1 MGFIAL
7 EARSVLPAEG
17 DRTSNVSILD
27 QITDHWAACYHEAGH
42 AILAYEVGW
51 WVNFEGLEVDGQ
63 EYTGLGC
70 REIDF
75 TPWRLIWVHLAG
87 LMAESKLLQREP
99 FRGRDGL
106 YHILSD
112 VKTGRNVTGDAG
124 EVLRA
129 ILVQFPSATD
139 QELINAYQEYERE
152 LWQEINHNK
161 ALWQRIDCVAKAL
174 YEKNKLT
181 ADEVEDLLLS
191 LRIAPSPNSHMSNTS
206 LH

>member
-7 EARSVLPAEG
+7 EDRSVLPAEG

-75 TPWRLIWVHLAG
+75 TPWRRIWVHLAG

-129 ILVQFPSATD
+129 ILVQFPNSTD

-152 LWQEINHNK
+152 LWKEINDNQ

-191 LRIAPSPNSHMSNTS
+191 FRATPTPNSHMSTTS